1 MEEKHTGFDARKVEE
16 LVEKLDSQDFH
27 GACVEAYE
35 EVVDGDKRMAEA
47 MYRMETGE
55 ASVDDY
61 EVFFQTLAGVSVKN
75 RDGTLKPLL
84 DIFQE
89 AAEKFRKQFGG

>member
-1 MEEKHTGFDARKVEE
+1 MEEKRTGFGRDELEE
-16 LVEKLDSQDFH
+16 LVEKLDSPDFH

-35 EVVDGDKRMAEA
+35 EAVGGNKRLAEA

-55 ASVDDY
+55 ANVDDY

-75 RDGTLKPLL
+75 SDGTLKPLL
-84 DIFQE
+84 DIFEE
-89 AAEKFRKQFGG
+89 AAEKFRK